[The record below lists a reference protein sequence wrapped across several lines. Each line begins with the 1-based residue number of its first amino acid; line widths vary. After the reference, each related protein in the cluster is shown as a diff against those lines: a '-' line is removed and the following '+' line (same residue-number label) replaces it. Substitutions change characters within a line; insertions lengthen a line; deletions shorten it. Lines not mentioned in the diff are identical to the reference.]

1 MSRLSVAEL
10 DQYEAILNRETIDI
24 FNYIT
29 EKDPT
34 PPEIDGTIM
43 TELKEYCATSP
54 LGKASPAAYEE
65 GEGEEQSDVGRV
77 LSRLRLYRIN
87 TWSGSVSRCERS
99 VH

>member
-1 MSRLSVAEL
+1 MTGRAGRPLSSPRAAANVSRLSVAEL

-65 GEGEEQSDVGRV
+65 AKAKSS
-77 LSRLRLYRIN
+77 L
-87 TWSGSVSRCERS
+87 T
-99 VH
+99 